1 MEKKLPLKNIN
12 EDMWKELLSSAL
24 YKELQKNHVN
34 VKNLAH
40 WTGVSERTV
49 KNWLEKRFM
58 PDSLAMIRLMQHSS
72 FVRQIVL
79 TQICLSENLK
89 AAMFVCE
96 FKKFSCF
103 IRSISER
110 LILVKQ
116 ASPEGYACFD
126 FIIQIT
132 QSDLV
137 SRMSSQGTFLVQ
149 AGVD

>member
-1 MEKKLPLKNIN
+1 MLHSNGKKLPLKNIN

-34 VKNLAH
+34 VKKLAH

-96 FKKFSCF
+96 FKKFLSSSEAYLSNLHYE
-103 IRSISER
+103 IKTGISFR
-110 LILVKQ
+110 RCLF
-116 ASPEGYACFD
+116 Y
-126 FIIQIT
+126 
-132 QSDLV
+132 
-137 SRMSSQGTFLVQ
+137 
-149 AGVD
+149 

>member
-1 MEKKLPLKNIN
+1 MLHSNGKKLPLKNIN

-96 FKKFSCF
+96 FKKFLSSSEAYLRDWTT
-103 IRSISER
+103 RSEER
-110 LILVKQ
+110 RVGKECRSRW
-116 ASPEGYACFD
+116 SPYH
-126 FIIQIT
+126 
-132 QSDLV
+132 
-137 SRMSSQGTFLVQ
+137 
-149 AGVD
+149 